1 MVIRS
6 TPHRQLNVLKTFR
19 TLAPCAHHP
28 NTMRFKS
35 DRLANK
41 RPPAP
46 TRSESLTDQRFNDLI
61 GKASSFFATFVR
73 NQQGERAAAIEE
85 LSARMLE

>member
-1 MVIRS
+1 
-6 TPHRQLNVLKTFR
+6 
-19 TLAPCAHHP
+19 
-28 NTMRFKS
+28 MRFKS